1 MAPDAGDPL
10 CSVWCTPPPYAT
22 FVSQTTGFRIAKN
35 VRDAHNARM
44 TDAALTDVSAGAA
57 APPLDAPRRRQ
68 LAMALVAERG
78 FVRVAELSAAFGVT
92 TVTARADLDA
102 LEREGSIR
110 RVHGGAVPASSL
122 LEAERPDRE
131 PTFEEALAASVEP
144 KRLIGEHAASLVRS
158 GQSVI
163 LDVGTTT
170 LQIARALR
178 ARADLDDLVVFTNGL
193 SIALELEDEIPRF
206 TVVVTGGTLRPKQ
219 HSLVHPLAGS
229 MLDEVH
235 VDLAFIGC
243 NGIDPMHGVTNSNLP
258 EAAVKSLMLRAAAR
272 SIVVA
277 DGSKLGEVHLGRIAP
292 IDAFDVLVTD
302 AAAPL
307 PLVAELEA
315 AGLAV
320 QLARDPKVDP

>member
-1 MAPDAGDPL
+1 MSEPQP
-10 CSVWCTPPPYAT
+10 
-22 FVSQTTGFRIAKN
+22 
-35 VRDAHNARM
+35 
-44 TDAALTDVSAGAA
+44 AAQ
-57 APPLDAPRRRQ
+57 LDAPARRS
-68 LAMALVAERG
+68 LALALVAERG

-102 LEREGSIR
+102 LERQGAIR
-110 RVHGGAVPASSL
+110 RVHGGAVPASSSL
-122 LEAERPDRE
+122 AAERPERE
-131 PTFEEALAASVEP
+131 PSFEEALEASVVP
-144 KRLIGEHAASLVRS
+144 KRLIGEHAAALVRS

-178 ARADLDDLVVFTNGL
+178 ARADLDDLTIFTNGL

-243 NGIDPMHGVTNSNLP
+243 NGVDPVHGVTNANLP
-258 EAAVKSLMLRAAAR
+258 EAAVKALMLRAAAR
-272 SIVVA
+272 TIVVA
-277 DGSKLGEVHLGRIAP
+277 DASKLGEVHLGRIAP

-302 AAAPL
+302 ASAPHA
-307 PLVAELEA
+307 LVAELEQS
-315 AGLAV
+315 GLTVLA
-320 QLARDPKVDP
+320 ARDPRVDP

>member
-1 MAPDAGDPL
+1 MPENPGMSEPQ
-10 CSVWCTPPPYAT
+10 AT
-22 FVSQTTGFRIAKN
+22 FP
-35 VRDAHNARM
+35 H
-44 TDAALTDVSAGAA
+44 
-57 APPLDAPRRRQ
+57 DAPRRR
-68 LAMALVAERG
+68 AMALALVAERG

-102 LEREGSIR
+102 LEREGAIR
-110 RVHGGAVPASSL
+110 RVHGGAVPASSPL
-122 LEAERPDRE
+122 NAVRPERE
-131 PTFEEALAASVEP
+131 PTFEEALEASVGP
-144 KRLIGEHAASLVRS
+144 KRLIGEHAAALVRS
-158 GQSVI
+158 GQSLL

-178 ARADLDDLVVFTNGL
+178 ARDDLDDLTIFTNGL
-193 SIALELEDEIPRF
+193 SIALELEVEIPRF

-243 NGIDPMHGVTNSNLP
+243 NGVDPVHGVTNANLP
-258 EAAVKSLMLRAAAR
+258 EAAVKTLMLKASAR

-277 DGSKLGEVHLGRIAP
+277 DAAKLGEVHLGRIAP

-302 AAAPL
+302 ASAPHA
-307 PLVAELEA
+307 LVAELEA
-315 AGLAV
+315 SGLTV
-320 QLARDPKVDP
+320 VVARDPRVDP

>member
-1 MAPDAGDPL
+1 
-10 CSVWCTPPPYAT
+10 
-22 FVSQTTGFRIAKN
+22 
-35 VRDAHNARM
+35 M
-44 TDAALTDVSAGAA
+44 TDAATTDTA
-57 APPLDAPRRRQ
+57 APAAGPTPLDAPRRRE

-102 LEREGSIR
+102 LERRGAIR

-178 ARADLDDLVVFTNGL
+178 ARDDLDDLVVFTNGL

-243 NGIDPMHGVTNSNLP
+243 NGIDPMHGVTNANLP
-258 EAAVKSLMLRAAAR
+258 EAAVKALMLRAAASLDR
-272 SIVVA
+272 RRRRLEARRGAPRPDRRDRRVRRA
-277 DGSKLGEVHLGRIAP
+277 RDGCRG
-292 IDAFDVLVTD
+292 
-302 AAAPL
+302 AAAPRRR
-307 PLVAELEA
+307 ARGRRARSA
-315 AGLAV
+315 A
-320 QLARDPKVDP
+320 RPRP

>member
-1 MAPDAGDPL
+1 
-10 CSVWCTPPPYAT
+10 
-22 FVSQTTGFRIAKN
+22 
-35 VRDAHNARM
+35 M
-44 TDAALTDVSAGAA
+44 TDAAPTTHA
-57 APPLDAPRRRQ
+57 PLDAPRRRE
-68 LAMALVAERG
+68 LALALVADRG

-102 LEREGSIR
+102 LERDGAIR
-110 RVHGGAVPASSL
+110 RVHGGAVPVASG

-144 KRLIGEHAASLVRS
+144 KRSIGEYAAAMVRS
-158 GQSVI
+158 GQSII

-178 ARADLDDLVVFTNGL
+178 TRSDLDDLVVFTNGL
-193 SIALELEDEIPRF
+193 SVALELEAEIPRF
-206 TVVVTGGTLRPKQ
+206 TVIVTGGTLRPKQ

-243 NGIDPMHGVTNSNLP
+243 NGVDPVHGVTNANLP
-258 EAAVKSLMLRAAAR
+258 EAAVKALMLRAAAR
-272 SIVVA
+272 SVVVA

-292 IDAFDVLVTD
+292 IDAFDTLVTD
-302 AAAPL
+302 AAAPT
-307 PLVAELEA
+307 PLVAELAA

-320 QLARDPKVDP
+320 VLAGSS

>member
-1 MAPDAGDPL
+1 MP
-10 CSVWCTPPPYAT
+10 
-22 FVSQTTGFRIAKN
+22 
-35 VRDAHNARM
+35 HNPVM
-44 TDAALTDVSAGAA
+44 SEPQPAAQ
-57 APPLDAPRRRQ
+57 LDAPGRRS
-68 LAMALVAERG
+68 LALALVAERG

-102 LEREGSIR
+102 LERQGAIR
-110 RVHGGAVPASSL
+110 RVHGGAVPSSSPL
-122 LEAERPDRE
+122 AAECPERE
-131 PTFEEALAASVEP
+131 PSFEEALEASVVP
-144 KRLIGEHAASLVRS
+144 KRLIGEQAAALVRS
-158 GQSVI
+158 GQSLI

-178 ARADLDDLVVFTNGL
+178 ARADLDDLTIFTNGL

-243 NGIDPMHGVTNSNLP
+243 NGVDPVHGVTNANLP
-258 EAAVKSLMLRAAAR
+258 EAAVKALMLRAAAR
-272 SIVVA
+272 TIVVA
-277 DGSKLGEVHLGRIAP
+277 DASKLGEVHLGRIAP

-302 AAAPL
+302 ASAP
-307 PLVAELEA
+307 PALVAELEQS
-315 AGLAV
+315 GLTVLA
-320 QLARDPKVDP
+320 ARDPRVDP

>member
-1 MAPDAGDPL
+1 
-10 CSVWCTPPPYAT
+10 
-22 FVSQTTGFRIAKN
+22 
-35 VRDAHNARM
+35 M
-44 TDAALTDVSAGAA
+44 TDAATGMNAHLG
-57 APPLDAPRRRQ
+57 APRRRE
-68 LAMALVAERG
+68 LALALVAERG
-78 FVRVAELSAAFGVT
+78 FVRVTELSSAFGVT

-102 LEREGSIR
+102 LERQGAIR
-110 RVHGGAVPASSL
+110 RVHGGAVPASSA

-144 KRLIGEHAASLVRS
+144 KRLIGEHAASLVHS
-158 GQSVI
+158 GQSII

-178 ARADLDDLVVFTNGL
+178 ARADLEDLVVFTNGL
-193 SIALELEDEIPRF
+193 SIALELETEIPRF

-243 NGIDPMHGVTNSNLP
+243 NGVDPMHGVTNANLP
-258 EAAVKSLMLRAAAR
+258 EAAVKALMLRAAAR
-272 SIVVA
+272 AIVVA
-277 DGSKLGEVHLGRIAP
+277 DGSKLGEVHLGRVAA

-320 QLARDPKVDP
+320 HLA

>member
-1 MAPDAGDPL
+1 
-10 CSVWCTPPPYAT
+10 
-22 FVSQTTGFRIAKN
+22 
-35 VRDAHNARM
+35 M
-44 TDAALTDVSAGAA
+44 TDAAQTTH
-57 APPLDAPRRRQ
+57 PPPDAPRRRE
-68 LAMALVAERG
+68 LALALVAERG

-102 LEREGSIR
+102 LERDGAIR
-110 RVHGGAVPASSL
+110 RVHGGAVPVTSG

-144 KRLIGEHAASLVRS
+144 KRSIGEHAAAMVKS
-158 GQSVI
+158 GQSII

-178 ARADLDDLVVFTNGL
+178 ARAALDDLVIFTNGL
-193 SIALELEDEIPRF
+193 SVALELEAEIPRF

-243 NGIDPMHGVTNSNLP
+243 NGVDPVHGVTNANLP
-258 EAAVKSLMLRAAAR
+258 EAAVKALMLRSAAR

-292 IDAFDVLVTD
+292 IDAFDTLVTD
-302 AAAPL
+302 AAAPT
-307 PLVAELEA
+307 PLVAELEE

-320 QLARDPKVDP
+320 VLAGSS

>member
-1 MAPDAGDPL
+1 
-10 CSVWCTPPPYAT
+10 
-22 FVSQTTGFRIAKN
+22 
-35 VRDAHNARM
+35 M
-44 TDAALTDVSAGAA
+44 TDAAPTTHPS
-57 APPLDAPRRRQ
+57 PDAPRRRE
-68 LAMALVAERG
+68 LALALVAERG

-102 LEREGSIR
+102 LERDGAIR
-110 RVHGGAVPASSL
+110 RVHGGAVPVTSG

-144 KRLIGEHAASLVRS
+144 KRSIGEHAAAMVKS
-158 GQSVI
+158 GQSII

-178 ARADLDDLVVFTNGL
+178 ARAALDDLVIFTNGL
-193 SIALELEDEIPRF
+193 SVALELEAEIPRF

-243 NGIDPMHGVTNSNLP
+243 NGVDPVHGVTNANLP
-258 EAAVKSLMLRAAAR
+258 EAAVKALMLRSAAR

-292 IDAFDVLVTD
+292 IDAFDTLVTD
-302 AAAPL
+302 AAAPT
-307 PLVAELEA
+307 PLVAELEE

-320 QLARDPKVDP
+320 VLAGSS

>member
-1 MAPDAGDPL
+1 
-10 CSVWCTPPPYAT
+10 
-22 FVSQTTGFRIAKN
+22 
-35 VRDAHNARM
+35 
-44 TDAALTDVSAGAA
+44 
-57 APPLDAPRRRQ
+57 
-68 LAMALVAERG
+68 MALVAERG

-102 LEREGSIR
+102 LERQGAIR
-110 RVHGGAVPASSL
+110 RVHGGAVPASSV

-131 PTFEEALAASVEP
+131 PSFEEALAASVEP

-178 ARADLDDLVVFTNGL
+178 ARDDLDDLVVFTNGL

-243 NGIDPMHGVTNSNLP
+243 NGVDPVHGVTNSNLP

-277 DGSKLGEVHLGRIAP
+277 DGSKLGEVHLGRIAADRRVRRARDGCRRP
-292 IDAFDVLVTD
+292 
-302 AAAPL
+302 AAARRR
-307 PLVAELEA
+307 
-315 AGLAV
+315 
-320 QLARDPKVDP
+320 ARGVGARGAPRARP